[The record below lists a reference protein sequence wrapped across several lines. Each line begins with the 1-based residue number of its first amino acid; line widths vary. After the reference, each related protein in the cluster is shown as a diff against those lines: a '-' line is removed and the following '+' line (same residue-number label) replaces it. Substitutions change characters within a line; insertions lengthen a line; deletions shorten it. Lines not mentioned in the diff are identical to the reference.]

1 MASGEEMNFRI
12 QKLNSDNY
20 AEWKFDM
27 EMLLMAKD
35 VWDIVSGVET
45 LDDDASNDVKAKFK
59 KRDNFAR
66 SVICLSVSSSNKIY
80 VRNAKTSKET
90 WDALANHFEEKTV
103 SRKVMLR
110 RKLYSMRME
119 GKSAADHIN
128 TLRTVNDN
136 LQSLGDALLEKDL
149 VMILLS
155 SLPEEY
161 NNLITTLETLKDEQL
176 TWEYVRDRVLAE
188 FERRKGFEQQS
199 KVRNENSNAL
209 FCGGAGSS
217 SNSNSNW
224 RNNNGGDNRNPKQ
237 SGKSNIKCH
246 YCKKKG
252 HVKKECPKFKADR
265 EKREKESGNFCS
277 AADASASVDKVCEN
291 FAFEFAL
298 HVDDADRQVCDEKWW
313 LDSACSRHMTGVK
326 SDLVDYREFTEDDP
340 KHDVVLADK
349 TIVRGAGEGD
359 LRVILT
365 DENGEKVPVLLRNVL
380 FVPQLKKRLM
390 SIGQLTKLGAEVTFS
405 DQEVTLRVHGRT
417 FVFGGRFG
425 KLYELTCE
433 VLPSSCNFGAV
444 DETSL
449 TTWHLRFGHLNKQD
463 VQKLVSKNLV
473 EGMSISDAKSTSLPE
488 NCDGCILGKQSR
500 SPFPKSSQSKTT
512 SVLELVHSDVCGP
525 MSVASV
531 GGSFYFVSFI
541 DDYSRYAWVYIIK
554 KKGEAIEKFKQF
566 IALSENVTGKRIKRF
581 RSDNGG
587 EYFSG
592 EFDKICS
599 ERGIFREPTIPY
611 TPQQNGVA
619 ERYNRTIMDNVRA
632 LLYHANL
639 PLSLWGEAVST
650 VVYLRNRSPTS
661 SLDVTPYE
669 KLFQAKPHVGHLRV
683 FGCCVYVKIP
693 DEKRQ
698 KLDAKAQKGVFVGYP
713 EGSKGN
719 KIFLPNS
726 GKMIRSRDVKFLE
739 HQFPTEVR
747 NPDQPAELLF
757 EPQYFCQPPAQSNN
771 DEFITCPLVS
781 NDTDADIDQDD
792 RGVDLRSSLQDL
804 ARPMRIRREPD
815 RYGEWAAAAEA
826 VNPDPKTYKQAMR
839 SEDSERWKEAMTE
852 EYNSLSKHNTW
863 DLVDLPAGKNLV
875 GSKWVYKTKLN
886 SFGEI
891 DRFKARLVAQGY
903 SQEYGIDFNEVFA
916 PVARYKSIRSL
927 LAVSNQHN
935 LEVHQMDVVSAFLN
949 GKLEE
954 EIYMQQPEGFVDQ
967 KNPGKVCRLNTSLY
981 GLKQSARCWN
991 QLMDSY
997 LKSQNYEQSTADLCV
1012 YYKTEIVDGEKV
1024 FILIGVY
1031 VDDTILCCNNLK
1043 YLVSEKEKISS
1054 KFEMDDRGEVNFI
1067 LGMTVKRDRENR
1079 TLTISQK
1086 TYLSDVLQRFNM
1098 SDCKPVSTPVEPG
1111 QKFEKRNDDEDQFDV
1126 STYQSAI
1133 GSLNY
1138 AAIATRPDIS
1148 LAVGKLSQFMQSPS
1162 QTHWIAVKRIMRYI
1176 KGTIDYGL
1184 KFTYSDEFKLYGYSD
1199 SDWAGCVMSRKS
1211 TSGHVFRIG
1220 GCTVSWRSKKQSIVA
1235 LSSTEAEYVA
1245 LCEAAQ
1251 ETTWLR
1257 HLLHDIGLRQVEPTT
1272 VFEDNQGSIALSR
1285 NPKDHPRTKHVD
1297 VKYHFIRNAIER
1309 KRLSVVYCP
1318 TGDMVADTLT
1328 KGLPRPSFE
1337 KFRLGMGV
1345 GLCQG

>member
-12 QKLNSDNY
+12 QKLNSENY

-45 LDDDASNDVKAKFK
+45 LDENASNDVKTKFK

-119 GKSAADHIN
+119 GKSAVDHIN

-188 FERRKGFEQQS
+188 FERRKSFEQS
-199 KVRNENSNAL
+199 KVKSDDNAL
-209 FCGGAGSS
+209 FSGAAGSS
-217 SNSNSNW
+217 GFSKSNW
-224 RNNNGGDNRNPKQ
+224 KGTGGNDGTQKP
-237 SGKSNIKCH
+237 SKSKVKCH
-246 YCKKKG
+246 YCKKMG
-252 HVKKECPKFKADR
+252 HIKKDCTKFKADK
-265 EKREKESGNFCS
+265 EKKEKESGNFCS
-277 AADASASVDKVCEN
+277 TTDDENVDQVCSD

-298 HVDDADRQVCDEKWW
+298 NVDDKDQNGCDEKWW

-326 SDLVDYREFTEDDP
+326 SDLVDYREFTKEEA
-340 KHDVVLADK
+340 KHDVMLADK
-349 TIVRGAGEGD
+349 TIVSGVGEGN
-359 LRVILT
+359 LRLVLT
-365 DENGEKVPVLLRNVL
+365 DENGEKVPVLLRGVL

-405 DQEVTLRVHGRT
+405 DQTATLRVHGRT

-433 VLPSSCNFGAV
+433 VFPSTCNFGAV

-473 EGMSISDAKSTSLPE
+473 EGMSIIGPKSASVPE
-488 NCDGCILGKQSR
+488 NCDGCVLGKQSR
-500 SPFPKSSQSKTT
+500 SPFPKSSDSKTT

-531 GGSFYFVSFI
+531 GGSFYFITFV
-541 DDYSRYAWVYIIK
+541 DDYSRYVWVYIIR
-554 KKGEAIEKFKQF
+554 KKGQAIDKFKEF
-566 IALSENVTGKRIKRF
+566 IALSENTTGKRIKRF

-592 EFDKICS
+592 EFDAICK

-611 TPQQNGVA
+611 TPQHNGVA
-619 ERYNRTIMDNVRA
+619 ERLNRTIMDNVRA

-661 SLDVTPYE
+661 CLDVTPYQ
-669 KLFQAKPHVGHLRV
+669 KLFQVKPHVGHLRV
-683 FGCCVYVKIP
+683 FGCCVYVKVP

-698 KLDAKAQKGVFVGYP
+698 KLDAKAMKGIFVGYP
-713 EGSKGN
+713 DGSKGY
-719 KIFLPNS
+719 KVYLPDTRR
-726 GKMIRSRDVKFLE
+726 MVRSRDVKFLE
-739 HQFPTEVR
+739 DQFQPAVH

-757 EPQYFCQPPAQSNN
+757 EPQYFCQPAVTNAASSDVSSD
-771 DEFITCPLVS
+771 DEFVTYPLATSGTV
-781 NDTDADIDQDD
+781 DTEPEY
-792 RGVDLRSSLQDL
+792 RNVDLSTSLQDL

-815 RYGEWAAAAEA
+815 CYGEWAAAAEA
-826 VNPDPKTYKQAMR
+826 VDPDPKTYSQAMR
-839 SEDSERWKEAMTE
+839 SEDSERWKEAMND
-852 EYNSLSKHNTW
+852 EYNSLTKHNTW
-863 DLVDLPAGKNLV
+863 DLVDLPDGKNLV
-875 GSKWVYKTKLN
+875 GSKWVYKTKYN

-891 DRFKARLVAQGY
+891 DRYKARLVAQGY

-927 LAVSNQHN
+927 LAVSNQYN

-954 EIYMQQPEGFVDQ
+954 EIYMKQPQGFVDP
-967 KNPGKVCRLNTSLY
+967 KNPEKVCRLNTSLY

-991 QLMDSY
+991 QLMDSF
-997 LKSQNYEQSTADLCV
+997 LKSNNYEQSSADLCV
-1012 YYKTEIVDGEKV
+1012 YYKTEIVDGEKA

-1043 YLVSEKEKISS
+1043 FLLSEKGKISR
-1054 KFEMDDRGEVNFI
+1054 KFEMDDRGEVNLI
-1067 LGMTVKRDRENR
+1067 LGMTVKRDRKNR

-1098 SDCKPVSTPVEPG
+1098 SDCKPILLFPNLVSSCKV
-1111 QKFEKRNDDEDQFDV
+1111 Q
-1126 STYQSAI
+1126 
-1133 GSLNY
+1133 
-1138 AAIATRPDIS
+1138 
-1148 LAVGKLSQFMQSPS
+1148 
-1162 QTHWIAVKRIMRYI
+1162 VK
-1176 KGTIDYGL
+1176 
-1184 KFTYSDEFKLYGYSD
+1184 
-1199 SDWAGCVMSRKS
+1199 
-1211 TSGHVFRIG
+1211 H
-1220 GCTVSWRSKKQSIVA
+1220 
-1235 LSSTEAEYVA
+1235 
-1245 LCEAAQ
+1245 
-1251 ETTWLR
+1251 
-1257 HLLHDIGLRQVEPTT
+1257 IGL
-1272 VFEDNQGSIALSR
+1272 LSR
-1285 NPKDHPRTKHVD
+1285 
-1297 VKYHFIRNAIER
+1297 E
-1309 KRLSVVYCP
+1309 S
-1318 TGDMVADTLT
+1318 
-1328 KGLPRPSFE
+1328 
-1337 KFRLGMGV
+1337 
-1345 GLCQG
+1345 